1 MLNINTALRKLDEN
15 GKHICMGLVG
25 AGQMGR
31 GIVTQVFQMKG
42 MCIPIIANRT
52 VTKAKE
58 AFQLAGVDSKDIIV
72 TNTVSE
78 AENAI
83 KNGKYVVTE
92 DFEVVAKVLPV
103 DVIIEATGVPE
114 IGAQVALKA
123 IHNGKHI
130 VMLNVEADA
139 TVGPILKKMADR
151 AGIVYTVSAGDEPGA
166 IKELFDFVIDF
177 TNDESLVCDYVGNGD
192 FGSNIYFT
200 IV

>member
-15 GKHICMGLVG
+15 GKHICIGLVG

-139 TVGPILKKMADR
+139 TVGPILK
-151 AGIVYTVSAGDEPGA
+151 
-166 IKELFDFVIDF
+166 
-177 TNDESLVCDYVGNGD
+177 NG
-192 FGSNIYFT
+192 G
-200 IV
+200 